1 MADPNFLPTRP
12 SALPPTP
19 PIKGSWEELLLR
31 GQRLL
36 TEQNEAGVEL
46 LQQLVQRLG
55 QLPLAQRQAAQ
66 QRLDQIRLAALFELL
81 SYLTSHDRYEQA
93 VAYTQLAEEFAV
105 PTEHSEW
112 KLYRAYILLQAGA
125 LDDAFALLT
134 EQARSGDMEAWS
146 LLAHEAF
153 RYSHLAI
160 VQAACTEL
168 EELVNRAP
176 HTETDPT
183 QIAYLHATLSYFKAL
198 LALARHKIGEADT
211 WMQHA
216 IACHERY
223 GQKIPSFYGRMI
235 EQGCYQEALPWI
247 QRDRENPRRCH
258 FWSGF
263 VYHHL
268 ENPARARQHW
278 QSAIDLPLPE
288 SGEVDALDL
297 ILARYYL
304 GDPDGVGLAIILDS
318 LRHEEALT
326 VSQFF
331 LAGLGWALRGD
342 PTAAEVNFQT
352 ALTHSKSAARGQKL
366 PHIWWRFCQDLIPAS
381 SHSRYAH
388 YFNLQPTHSRH
399 QPDSTQDQ

>member
-1 MADPNFLPTRP
+1 MDDPNFLPTRP
-12 SALPPTP
+12 PALPPVP

-31 GQRLL
+31 GQQLL

-46 LQQLVQRLG
+46 LQHLIQRLG

-66 QRLDQIRLAALFELL
+66 QRLDQIRLAALVELL
-81 SYLTSHDRYEQA
+81 AYLTSHDRYDQA

-105 PTEHSEW
+105 PTEHAQW
-112 KLYRAYILLQAGA
+112 RLYRAYILLQADA

-134 EQARSGDMEAWS
+134 EQARSGDIETWS
-146 LLAHEAF
+146 LLADKAF

-176 HTETDPT
+176 RTETEPT

-198 LALARHKIGEADT
+198 LALAQHKIGEADA

-216 IACHERY
+216 IVCHGPY
-223 GQKIPSFYGRMI
+223 DQKIPSFYGRLI

-247 QRDRENPRRCH
+247 QRDQENPRRSH
-258 FWSGF
+258 FWNGF

-268 ENPARARQHW
+268 KNPARARQHW

-318 LRHEEALT
+318 LRREEALT
-326 VSQFF
+326 FSQFF

-342 PTAAEVNFQT
+342 PTAAEVNFQA
-352 ALTHSKSAARGQKL
+352 ALTHSKSTARGQKL
-366 PHIWWRFCQDLIPAS
+366 PHIWWRFCQDLVPAS
-381 SHSRYAH
+381 SHTRYAH
-388 YFNLQPTHSRH
+388 YFNLQPTHGKP